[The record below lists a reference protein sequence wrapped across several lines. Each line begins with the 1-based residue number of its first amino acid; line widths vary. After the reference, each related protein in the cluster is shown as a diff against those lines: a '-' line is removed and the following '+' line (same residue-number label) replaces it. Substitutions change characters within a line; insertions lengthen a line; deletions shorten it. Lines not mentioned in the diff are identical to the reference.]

1 MGVVYNQWGEVV
13 GTTSGPDRIDWSA
26 GYREDVVSSSKK
38 GTSSGS
44 GSSSSSKGTSGSRGS
59 SSSSKGTSGSGGS
72 SSSSSPGTKTVTILG
87 KTVTYPLLSKEDADI
102 ATAYLNAGGN
112 PDPSV
117 MWSGPGQLSSTVYQ
131 TVGASQPQP
140 QINPYEDEL
149 QRLRQQ
155 LAASQSQY
163 ENTLQRLQQQLAASQ
178 SQWENTLSSTKSYY
192 DSLLKALQ
200 DRLQEATKVVPIQ
213 ETPKL
218 QDITPAED
226 VAAAQPA
233 PEQPA
238 SALPRTASGFVQQY
252 VGVPYLPSVDKLFDI
267 YQQVFGKSADEQ
279 TQQYLVGPQFQGVLR
294 GGAIPLWMSSDPLWR
309 LYLAKLGVLQRLGQL

>member
-1 MGVVYNQWGEVV
+1 MGVVYNRWGEVV
-13 GTTSGPDRIDWSA
+13 GTTSGADRTDWSA
-26 GYREDVVSSSKK
+26 GYRENVVRSSKT

-44 GSSSSSKGTSGSRGS
+44 SS

-131 TVGASQPQP
+131 TVGASQPQL

-163 ENTLQRLQQQLAASQ
+163 
-178 SQWENTLSSTKSYY
+178 ENTLSSTKSYY

-233 PEQPA
+233 QEQTA

-294 GGAIPLWMSSDPLWR
+294 GGAVPLWMSSDPQWR
-309 LYLAKLGVLQRLGQL
+309 LYLAKLGVLQRLGRQ

>member
-1 MGVVYNQWGEVV
+1 MGVVYNRWGEVV
-13 GTTSGPDRIDWSA
+13 GTTSGADRTDWSA
-26 GYREDVVSSSKK
+26 GYRENVVSSSKT
-38 GTSSGS
+38 GTSP
-44 GSSSSSKGTSGSRGS
+44 GSSP
-59 SSSSKGTSGSGGS
+59 SSKGTSGSGGS
-72 SSSSSPGTKTVTILG
+72 SSSSSSSSSPGTKTVTILG
-87 KTVTYPLLSKEDADI
+87 NTVTYPLLSKEDADI

-131 TVGASQPQP
+131 TVGASQPQL

-163 ENTLQRLQQQLAASQ
+163 
-178 SQWENTLSSTKSYY
+178 ENTLSSTKSYY

-233 PEQPA
+233 QEQTA

-294 GGAIPLWMSSDPLWR
+294 GGAVPLWMSSDPQWR
-309 LYLAKLGVLQRLGQL
+309 LYLAKLGVLQRLGQQ

>member
-1 MGVVYNQWGEVV
+1 MGVVYNRWGEVV
-13 GTTSGPDRIDWSA
+13 GTTSGADRTDWSA
-26 GYREDVVSSSKK
+26 GYRENVVRSSKT

-44 GSSSSSKGTSGSRGS
+44 SS

-131 TVGASQPQP
+131 TVGASQPQL
-140 QINPYEDEL
+140 QRRRALINPYEDEL

-163 ENTLQRLQQQLAASQ
+163 
-178 SQWENTLSSTKSYY
+178 ENTLSSTKSYY

-233 PEQPA
+233 QEQTA

-294 GGAIPLWMSSDPLWR
+294 GGAVPLWMSSDPQWR
-309 LYLAKLGVLQRLGQL
+309 LYLAKLGVLQRLGRQ

>member
-1 MGVVYNQWGEVV
+1 
-13 GTTSGPDRIDWSA
+13 
-26 GYREDVVSSSKK
+26 
-38 GTSSGS
+38 
-44 GSSSSSKGTSGSRGS
+44 
-59 SSSSKGTSGSGGS
+59 
-72 SSSSSPGTKTVTILG
+72 
-87 KTVTYPLLSKEDADI
+87 
-102 ATAYLNAGGN
+102 
-112 PDPSV
+112 

-155 LAASQSQY
+155 LAALQSQY
-163 ENTLQRLQQQLAASQ
+163 ENTLSSKLAALQ
-178 SQWENTLSSTKSYY
+178 SQYENTLSSTKSYY

-233 PEQPA
+233 QEQTA

-294 GGAIPLWMSSDPLWR
+294 GGVVPLWMISDPQWR
-309 LYLAKLGVLQRLGQL
+309 LYLAKLGVLQRLGQQ

>member
-1 MGVVYNQWGEVV
+1 MGVVYNRWGEVV
-13 GTTSGPDRIDWSA
+13 GTTSGPDRTDWSA
-26 GYREDVVSSSKK
+26 GYRENVVSSSKK

-44 GSSSSSKGTSGSRGS
+44 SSSSKGASR
-59 SSSSKGTSGSGGS
+59 SGGS

-87 KTVTYPLLSKEDADI
+87 NTVTYPLLSNEDAAI
-102 ATAYLNAGGN
+102 AAAYLNAGGN

-131 TVGASQPQP
+131 TEMASKSQP

-155 LAASQSQY
+155 LAALQSQY
-163 ENTLQRLQQQLAASQ
+163 
-178 SQWENTLSSTKSYY
+178 ENTLSSTKSYY

-233 PEQPA
+233 QEQTA

-294 GGAIPLWMSSDPLWR
+294 GGAVPLWMISDPQWR
-309 LYLAKLGVLQRLGQL
+309 LYLAKLGVLQRLGQQ

>member
-1 MGVVYNQWGEVV
+1 
-13 GTTSGPDRIDWSA
+13 
-26 GYREDVVSSSKK
+26 
-38 GTSSGS
+38 
-44 GSSSSSKGTSGSRGS
+44 
-59 SSSSKGTSGSGGS
+59 
-72 SSSSSPGTKTVTILG
+72 
-87 KTVTYPLLSKEDADI
+87 
-102 ATAYLNAGGN
+102 
-112 PDPSV
+112 
-117 MWSGPGQLSSTVYQ
+117 VYQ
-131 TVGASQPQP
+131 TVGASRPQS

-155 LAASQSQY
+155 LAASQRQ
-163 ENTLQRLQQQLAASQ
+163 EDELRRLRQQLAASQ
-178 SQWENTLSSTKSYY
+178 SQYENTLYSTKSYY
-192 DSLLKALQ
+192 ENLLNALQ
-200 DRLQEATKVVPIQ
+200 NKLQEATKVVPIQ

-233 PEQPA
+233 PEQTA

-294 GGAIPLWMSSDPLWR
+294 GGAVPLWMSSDPQWR
-309 LYLAKLGVLQRLGQL
+309 LYLAKLGVLRRLGQQ

>member
-1 MGVVYNQWGEVV
+1 VGVVYNRWGEVV
-13 GTTSGPDRIDWSA
+13 GTTSGADRTDWSA
-26 GYREDVVSSSKK
+26 GYRENVVSSSKT

-44 GSSSSSKGTSGSRGS
+44 SSSA
-59 SSSSKGTSGSGGS
+59 KGTSGSGGSSS

-102 ATAYLNAGGN
+102 AAAYLNAGGN

-131 TVGASQPQP
+131 TVGASRPQP
-140 QINPYEDEL
+140 QTNPYEDEL

-163 ENTLQRLQQQLAASQ
+163 ENTLY
-178 SQWENTLSSTKSYY
+178 STKSYY
-192 DSLLKALQ
+192 ENLLNALQ
-200 DRLQEATKVVPIQ
+200 NKLQEATKVVPIQ

-233 PEQPA
+233 PEQTA

-294 GGAIPLWMSSDPLWR
+294 GGAVPLWMSSDPQWR
-309 LYLAKLGVLQRLGQL
+309 LYLAKLGVLRRLGQQ

>member
-1 MGVVYNQWGEVV
+1 MGVVYNRWGEVV
-13 GTTSGPDRIDWSA
+13 GTTSGPDRTDWSA
-26 GYREDVVSSSKK
+26 GYRENVVSSSKT
-38 GTSSGS
+38 GTSS
-44 GSSSSSKGTSGSRGS
+44 GS

-102 ATAYLNAGGN
+102 AAAYLNAGGN

-131 TVGASQPQP
+131 TVRALQPQR

-163 ENTLQRLQQQLAASQ
+163 
-178 SQWENTLSSTKSYY
+178 ENTLSSTKSYY

-233 PEQPA
+233 QEQTA

-294 GGAIPLWMSSDPLWR
+294 GGAVPLWMSSDPQWR
-309 LYLAKLGVLQRLGQL
+309 LYLAKLGVLQRLGQQ